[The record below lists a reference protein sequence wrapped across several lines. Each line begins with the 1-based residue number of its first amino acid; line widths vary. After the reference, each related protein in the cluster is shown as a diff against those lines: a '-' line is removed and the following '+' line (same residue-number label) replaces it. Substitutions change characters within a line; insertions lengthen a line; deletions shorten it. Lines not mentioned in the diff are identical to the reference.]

1 GTKRGH
7 REGEKRTPATDLEEP
22 KGASKAVAAKLTKN
36 TTLRFQ
42 GDGAEELWHGV
53 ATVLGPNCPVPPRS
67 WTAGRAAH
75 AHRAALSRPRSE
87 STIRLGRLAL
97 AAPEKGRVEAAMF
110 VCVSK
115 GIKT

>member
-1 GTKRGH
+1 MCIGRGAA
-7 REGEKRTPATDLEEP
+7 RTILPHQCCNST
-22 KGASKAVAAKLTKN
+22 SIKLTKN

-97 AAPEKGRVEAAMF
+97 AAPEEGRVEAAMF